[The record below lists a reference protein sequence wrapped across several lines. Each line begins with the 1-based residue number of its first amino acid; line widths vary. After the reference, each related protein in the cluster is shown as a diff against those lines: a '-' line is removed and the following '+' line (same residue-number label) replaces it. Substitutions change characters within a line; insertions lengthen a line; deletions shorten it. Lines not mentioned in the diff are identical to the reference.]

1 MEEEERRKG
10 EAVAVV
16 RSMPVREA
24 EEELL
29 VGSAVAEEGQ
39 RRW

>member
-24 EEELL
+24 EELL